1 MMYDCV
7 LRVEEWAGKGQ
18 LVLRNLEPKDSGTI
32 SCIVSTDIDTVR
44 SAISFHCQENYKNY

>member
-7 LRVEEWAGKGQ
+7 VMVEEWAGKEQ

-44 SAISFHCQENYKNY
+44 SAIVFTVYRNL